1 MVSGTLPSDV
11 TASDNES
18 VQQVELFVDGQKIG
32 TDSTNPYSFS
42 WDSTGK
48 TGGARVTLTARA
60 SDASGNVSNNSIT
73 VVMAT
78 ADSSPPV
85 VTALP
90 AVTKE
95 ATGPLTSVNLGKA
108 SFFDDEDGTVAVS
121 ANFTGPF
128 AVGGHT
134 LFGVIFCDKRA
145 C

>member
-1 MVSGTLPSDV
+1 MVSGTVPSDV

-32 TDSTNPYSFS
+32 TDST
-42 WDSTGK
+42 GK
-48 TGGARVTLTARA
+48 TGGAQVTLTVRA